1 MALLQPGPDA
11 ASRAALRYIQRLLP
25 GVDAVEGGQLSDP
38 AFPRM
43 DPPQLAAAPMLGGS
57 AMRAI
62 QVGGEP
68 EARFAAFLD
77 GTQSVRVVARHGGVP
92 IVLGIVAAVV
102 RERIDR
108 RLVTWTGSAPRVER
122 RLYVPFAYAPTLAL
136 ERDAEFEI
144 VNTTDASLGDPP
156 SRHPAALLESAIK
169 SVRRDR
175 ERVEAVLAEAWCAR
189 RAEPICIDGGIA
201 SSPLVAG
208 SGIAIGV
215 VKTHNTIHAE
225 GFDLEIVLGLRQG
238 ARTPPFRIQSG
249 GRSPVTSWY
258 LRLRDNKGHD
268 ATWGLV
274 RIEACDAVRSDAD
287 VDRVSRWV
295 LAEAAPL
302 ALPDSRWDKMSYGVR
317 NSEEFLRAIA

>member
-25 GVDAVEGGQLSDP
+25 GVDAVEAGQPSEP
-38 AFPRM
+38 AFPRT
-43 DPPQLAAAPMLGGS
+43 DPPQLVAAPMLDGG

-62 QVGGEP
+62 RVQGEP

-77 GTQSVRVVARHGGVP
+77 GTQSVRVIGWRGGVP
-92 IVLGIVAAVV
+92 IVLGIVAAAV
-102 RERIDR
+102 RERVDR
-108 RLVTWTGSAPRVER
+108 RLLTWTGSAPLVER
-122 RLYVPFAYAPTLAL
+122 RLYLPFAYAPALAF
-136 ERDAEFEI
+136 ERDAVFT
-144 VNTTDASLGDPP
+144 VVDTTDESLGELP
-156 SRHPAALLESAIK
+156 SRHPAALLESASK
-169 SVRRDR
+169 SIRRDR
-175 ERVEAVLAEAWCAR
+175 ERAEVVLAEAWCAA

-201 SSPLVAG
+201 SSPRVAA
-208 SGIAIGV
+208 SGVAVGV

-225 GFDLEIVLGLRQG
+225 GGDLDVVLGLRQ
-238 ARTPPFRIQSG
+238 AERTPPFRIQSG
-249 GRSPVTSWY
+249 GRAPVSSWY

-274 RIEACDAVRSDAD
+274 RIEACATVSSDAD
-287 VDRVSRWV
+287 VDRISRWV

>member
-25 GVDAVEGGQLSDP
+25 GVDAVEAGQLSDP

-43 DPPQLAAAPMLGGS
+43 DPPQLVGAPMLGGG
-57 AMRAI
+57 AMRAV

-92 IVLGIVAAVV
+92 IVLGIVAAAV
-102 RERIDR
+102 RERMDR

-122 RLYVPFAYAPTLAL
+122 RLYVPFAYAPTLDF
-136 ERDAEFEI
+136 EQDAEFEI

-175 ERVEAVLAEAWCAR
+175 ERVEAVLAKAWCAA

-208 SGIAIGV
+208 SGTAVGV

-225 GFDLEIVLGLRQG
+225 GGDLEIVLGLRQG
-238 ARTPPFRIQSG
+238 ERTPPFRIQSG

-274 RIEACDAVRSDAD
+274 RIEACDTVRSDAD

>member
-11 ASRAALRYIQRLLP
+11 ASRAALRYIQRMLP
-25 GVDAVEGGQLSDP
+25 GVDAVEAGQLSDP

-43 DPPQLAAAPMLGGS
+43 DPPQLAAAPLLGGG

-62 QVGGEP
+62 EVRGEP

-77 GTQSVRVVARHGGVP
+77 GTQSVRIVARHGGVP
-92 IVLGIVAAVV
+92 IVLGIVGAAV

-108 RLVTWTGSAPRVER
+108 RLVTWTGCAPLVER
-122 RLYVPFAYAPTLAL
+122 RLYLPFAYAPALAG
-136 ERDAEFEI
+136 ESDPAFT
-144 VNTTDASLGDPP
+144 VVDTTDASMGELP

-175 ERVEAVLAEAWCAR
+175 ERVEAILAEAWCAAR
-189 RAEPICIDGGIA
+189 EEPICIDGGIA
-201 SSPLVAG
+201 SSARVAG
-208 SGIAIGV
+208 SGVAVGV

-225 GFDLEIVLGLRQG
+225 GADLDVVLGLAQG
-238 ARTPPFRIQSG
+238 ERTPPFRIQSG
-249 GRSPVTSWY
+249 GRAPVSSWY
-258 LRLRDNKGHD
+258 LRLRGNKGHD

-274 RIEACDAVRSDAD
+274 RIEACDTVSSDAD
-287 VDRVSRWV
+287 VDRISRWV

-302 ALPDSRWDKMSYGVR
+302 ALPDARWDKMSYGVR

>member
-11 ASRAALRYIQRLLP
+11 ASRAALRYIQRILP
-25 GVDAVEGGQLSDP
+25 GVDAVEAGPLADA
-38 AFPRM
+38 AFPRT
-43 DPPQLAAAPMLGGS
+43 DPPQLASAPMLDGS
-57 AMRAI
+57 AMRA
-62 QVGGEP
+62 VRVAGEP

-77 GTQSVRVVARHGGVP
+77 GTQSVRIVARHGGVP
-92 IVLGIVAAVV
+92 VVLGIVAAGV

-122 RLYVPFAYAPTLAL
+122 RLYLPFAYAPGLAV
-136 ERDAEFEI
+136 ESDGDFQI
-144 VNTTDASLGDPP
+144 VDTTDERFGELP

-175 ERVEAVLAEAWCAR
+175 ERVESALAEAWCAAR
-189 RAEPICIDGGIA
+189 EEPVCIDGGIA
-201 SSPLVAG
+201 SSARVAA
-208 SGIAIGV
+208 SGVVVGV

-225 GFDLEIVLGLRQG
+225 GAELDVVLALRQG
-238 ARTPPFRIQSG
+238 DRTPPFRIQSG
-249 GRSPVTSWY
+249 GRAPVSSWY
-258 LRLRDNKGHD
+258 LRLRDNKGRD

-274 RIEACDAVRSDAD
+274 RVEACDAVSADAD
-287 VDRVSRWV
+287 VDRISRWV

>member
-25 GVDAVEGGQLSDP
+25 GVDAVEAGQLSDP
-38 AFPRM
+38 AFPRT
-43 DPPQLAAAPMLGGS
+43 DPPQLVAAPMLDGGG
-57 AMRAI
+57 MRAI
-62 QVGGEP
+62 AVAGEP
-68 EARFAAFLD
+68 EPRFAAFLD
-77 GTQSVRVVARHGGVP
+77 GTQSVRIVARHGGVP
-92 IVLGIVAAVV
+92 IVLGIVAAAV
-102 RERIDR
+102 RERIER
-108 RLVTWTGSAPRVER
+108 RLQTWAGCAPRVER
-122 RLYVPFAYAPTLAL
+122 RLYLPFAYAPALAS
-136 ERDAEFEI
+136 ERDPVFDV
-144 VNTTDASLGDPP
+144 VNTTDESLGDLP

-175 ERVEAVLAEAWCAR
+175 ERVEAVLAEAWCATR
-189 RAEPICIDGGIA
+189 NDPICIDGGIA
-201 SSPLVAG
+201 SSPRVAG
-208 SGIAIGV
+208 SACAVGV

-225 GFDLEIVLGLRQG
+225 GAELEVVLGLRAG
-238 ARTPPFRIQSG
+238 ERTPPFRIQSG
-249 GRSPVTSWY
+249 GRSPVSSWY

-274 RIEACDAVRSDAD
+274 RIEACDAVRSDED
-287 VDRVSRWV
+287 VDRISRWA

>member
-25 GVDAVEGGQLSDP
+25 GVDAVEAGQLSDP
-38 AFPRM
+38 AFPRS
-43 DPPQLAAAPMLGGS
+43 DPPQLVAAPMLDGG

-62 QVGGEP
+62 TVPGEP

-77 GTQSVRVVARHGGVP
+77 GTQSVRIVARHGGVP
-92 IVLGIVAAVV
+92 IVLGIVAAAV
-102 RERIDR
+102 RERIER
-108 RLVTWTGSAPRVER
+108 RLVTWTGAAPRVER
-122 RLYVPFAYAPTLAL
+122 RLYLPFAYAPALASG
-136 ERDAEFEI
+136 RDPVFDV
-144 VNTTDASLGDPP
+144 VNTTDESLGALP

-175 ERVEAVLAEAWCAR
+175 ERVEAVLAEAWCATR
-189 RAEPICIDGGIA
+189 DDPICIDGGIA
-201 SSPLVAG
+201 SSPRVAG
-208 SGIAIGV
+208 SAFAIGV

-225 GFDLEIVLGLRQG
+225 GADLDVVLGLRQG
-238 ARTPPFRIQSG
+238 ERTPPFRIQSG
-249 GRSPVTSWY
+249 GRSPVSSWY

-268 ATWGLV
+268 ATWALV
-274 RIEACDAVRSDAD
+274 RIEACEAVRSEVD
-287 VDRVSRWV
+287 VDRISRWV